1 MMPEYLLALPLRPT
15 LSFLITS
22 YWLAKLTFTLF
33 LWEQHLFHNTFL
45 YIISLH
51 PYAHLSIPYENKFI
65 KLFLVFLVFHVGYKV
80 ATGVS
85 KPQTI
90 RKPMIIKETD
100 CKAKW
105 LRSEHIG
112 FNKLLY

>member
-85 KPQTI
+85 NAGTYYKQHEAQATQTKFEEQSHSI
-90 RKPMIIKETD
+90 
-100 CKAKW
+100 
-105 LRSEHIG
+105 
-112 FNKLLY
+112 